1 MTEEMAGSGN
11 GRGQAW
17 VRGCQEGSRV
27 CRWLPLA
34 EVGPQGEKAG
44 EASRWCLK
52 GALTP
57 QADARLLTMGWSRW
71 AGHDGKDDNEKA
83 FTKEEFKPIKVSELR
98 HHPKTGQ
105 KWEKRN

>member
-11 GRGQAW
+11 GRGQVW
-17 VRGCQEGSRV
+17 VRGSQEGLRV

-44 EASRWCLK
+44 EASRCCLK

-57 QADARLLTMGWSRW
+57 QADARLVTMVRM
-71 AGHDGKDDNEKA
+71 
-83 FTKEEFKPIKVSELR
+83 IM
-98 HHPKTGQ
+98 
-105 KWEKRN
+105 KRLSPRRNSSPSKFLN